1 MADCIAGCFSG
12 ATANPNLNPI
22 CGLTLTAFCKSFPPF
37 HLNPRHP
44 RHLTHSLGR
53 AHLSRT
59 DGTSNVTATV
69 VDRCGGCAFYDL
81 DLSRGAFDLLASEDL
96 GRIDITWEW
105 N

>member
-1 MADCIAGCFSG
+1 LGACGITNVATDLVVAVSDDMYETWPG

-22 CGLTLTAFCKSFPPF
+22 CGKTLTAFYGSKS
-37 HLNPRHP
+37 
-44 RHLTHSLGR
+44 
-53 AHLSRT
+53 
-59 DGTSNVTATV
+59 VTATV

-81 DLSRGAFDLLASEDL
+81 DFSRGAFDQLASEDL